1 MSQSIHEA
9 SVPVLL
15 RALSNLTAV
24 LDKGLA
30 HAESEKIDPAVLLS
44 SRLYPDMFALSRQV
58 QIVSDQA
65 KGGVARLAGVEPPRY
80 ADTEASFGELK
91 ERIART
97 AAYVRGFEPRQFD
110 GADGRAVVLKFPS
123 RTMSFRNGWEYLTS
137 FVLPNVYFH
146 STTAYAILRHC
157 GVRLG
162 KGDFIG
168 PIGEG

>member
-15 RALSNLTAV
+15 RALSNLAVV
-24 LDKGLA
+24 LDKGRA
-30 HAESEKIDPAVLLS
+30 HAESAKIDPAVLLAT
-44 SRLYPDMFALSRQV
+44 RLYPDMFPLSRQV

-65 KGGVARLAGVEPPRY
+65 KGGVARLIGVEPPRY
-80 ADTEASFGELK
+80 ADSEASFGELN
-91 ERIART
+91 ERIDKT
-97 AAYVRGFEPRQFD
+97 ATYVKSCEPRQFD
-110 GADGRAVVLKFPS
+110 GADGRQVVLKFPN
-123 RTMSFRNGWEYLTS
+123 RTMSFRNGWDYLTG

-162 KGDFIG
+162 KSDFIG